1 MWESPN
7 FSFLCVC
14 VPVSHPRG
22 ASGKFPEVNASS
34 ISLLNNTERGKQVLS
49 DINKHDAAEKGVI
62 EGRGFCIWDVFIEKD
77 IQKAAS
83 MLPGRYPLPTPD
95 PHTTPDHPLMKAA
108 WIYCRK
114 CIMCVM
120 GNHVWPARLI
130 ISNQTPLGLVIL
142 VSWMVGSVFSFG
154 LDSLHPPKLLPAP
167 V

>member
-34 ISLLNNTERGKQVLS
+34 ISLVNNNGRANTQWHQQTWCSWKRSYWRTWFLYLGCFYRERHPKSSLN
-49 DINKHDAAEKGVI
+49 AARPI
-62 EGRGFCIWDVFIEKD
+62 PSTHPR
-77 IQKAAS
+77 
-83 MLPGRYPLPTPD
+83 

-114 CIMCVM
+114 CGMCVM